1 LVHEQLGCEL
11 CSDWV
16 SRLRA
21 IAHAD
26 LPILID
32 LAIGD
37 EEVLLLLGFALFGVD
52 VLSSFRFCFCCFL
65 DLYFGVGR
73 AWGF

>member
-1 LVHEQLGCEL
+1 
-11 CSDWV
+11 
-16 SRLRA
+16 LRA

-65 DLYFGVGR
+65 FFDF
-73 AWGF
+73 WGWMGLGFLAARPIHGICYRLIS

>member
-1 LVHEQLGCEL
+1 
-11 CSDWV
+11 
-16 SRLRA
+16 LRA
-21 IAHAD
+21 IARAD

-52 VLSSFRFCFCCFL
+52 VLSSFRFCLWCF
-65 DLYFGVGR
+65 FGFLI
-73 AWGF
+73 WGWMGLGFLPPGPSMGFVIA

>member
-1 LVHEQLGCEL
+1 
-11 CSDWV
+11 
-16 SRLRA
+16 LRA
-21 IAHAD
+21 IARAN

-52 VLSSFRFCFCCFL
+52 VLSSFRFCFWCIL
-65 DLYFGVGR
+65 DF
-73 AWGF
+73 